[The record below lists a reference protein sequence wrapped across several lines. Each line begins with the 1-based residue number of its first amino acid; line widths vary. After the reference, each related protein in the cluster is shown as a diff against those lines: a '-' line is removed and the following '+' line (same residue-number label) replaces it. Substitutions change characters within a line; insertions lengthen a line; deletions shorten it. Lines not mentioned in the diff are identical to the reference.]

1 MYRMSKTPAVA
12 KASLGRPR
20 SFDAGTAL
28 RIAVNVFWRE
38 GYEATSLDT
47 LSDAMG
53 LSRSSFYACF
63 GSKHALLLAAV
74 RVYADERYAALTE
87 RVTSCKDPREAVRA
101 MLAVIADV
109 DGGTRGC
116 LFVNAVAELA
126 PGDAELVAFAQS
138 HTARVGALME
148 ATLRRL
154 GYTGSAAAERS
165 GALLALAMGVTT
177 MRKTGVP
184 PAQLR
189 ALLTQAEHLI
199 PSPPPNEE
207 ETSMSASTLPM
218 RTSPRFRSNRRSPS

>member
-1 MYRMSKTPAVA
+1 MSKTPAVA
-12 KASLGRPR
+12 KAPLGRPR
-20 SFDAGTAL
+20 GFDAGTAL
-28 RIAVNVFWRE
+28 RAAMDVFWQE

-47 LSDAMG
+47 LSDTMG

-63 GSKHALLLAAV
+63 GSKHALLMGAV
-74 RVYADERYAALTE
+74 RAYADERYAALTQ
-87 RVTSCKDPREAVRA
+87 RVASCSDPREAIRA
-101 MLAVIADV
+101 MLAVIADI

-154 GYTGSAAAERS
+154 GCTGSAASERS

-177 MRKTGVP
+177 LRKTGVP
-184 PAQLR
+184 PAQLL

-199 PSPPPNEE
+199 PSPPP
-207 ETSMSASTLPM
+207 PK
-218 RTSPRFRSNRRSPS
+218 RKHP

>member
-1 MYRMSKTPAVA
+1 MARSPAIT
-12 KASLGRPR
+12 KATLGRPR
-20 SFDAGTAL
+20 GFDAGTAL
-28 RIAVNVFWRE
+28 RTAMDVFWQQ

-63 GSKHALLLAAV
+63 GSKHALLMAAV
-74 RVYADERYAALTE
+74 RAYADERYTALTE
-87 RVTSCKDPREAVRA
+87 RIASCSDPRDAVRA

-138 HTARVGALME
+138 HTVRVGALME

-154 GYTGSAAAERS
+154 GCSVSEASGRS

-177 MRKTGVP
+177 LRKTGVP
-184 PAQLR
+184 PAQLL
-189 ALLTQAEHLI
+189 ALLTQADHLV
-199 PSPPPNEE
+199 PCPHPAGPD
-207 ETSMSASTLPM
+207 L
-218 RTSPRFRSNRRSPS
+218 

>member
-1 MYRMSKTPAVA
+1 MFKTPTVA

-20 SFDAGTAL
+20 GFDAETAL
-28 RIAVNVFWRE
+28 RTAMDVFWQQ
-38 GYEATSLDT
+38 GYEATSLDS

-63 GSKHALLLAAV
+63 GSKHALLMAAV
-74 RVYADERYAALTE
+74 RAYADERFAALTE
-87 RVTSCKDPREAVRA
+87 RVDSCNDAREAVRG

-109 DGGTRGC
+109 DSGTRGC

-138 HTARVGALME
+138 HTARVGALMD

-154 GYTGSAAAERS
+154 GCNGRDASERS

-177 MRKTGVP
+177 LRKTGVP
-184 PAQLR
+184 RAQLL
-189 ALLTQAEHLI
+189 ALLTQADLLI
-199 PSPPPNEE
+199 PSPAPPKRKH
-207 ETSMSASTLPM
+207 P
-218 RTSPRFRSNRRSPS
+218 

>member
-1 MYRMSKTPAVA
+1 MFKTPTVA

-20 SFDAGTAL
+20 GFDAGTAL
-28 RIAVNVFWRE
+28 RTAMDVFWQQ
-38 GYEATSLDT
+38 GYEATSLDS

-63 GSKHALLLAAV
+63 GSKHALLMAAV
-74 RVYADERYAALTE
+74 RAYADERFAALTE
-87 RVTSCKDPREAVRA
+87 RADSCNDAREAVRG

-109 DGGTRGC
+109 DSGTRGC

-138 HTARVGALME
+138 HTARVGALMD

-154 GYTGSAAAERS
+154 GCNGRDASERS

-177 MRKTGVP
+177 LRKTGVP
-184 PAQLR
+184 RAQLL
-189 ALLTQAEHLI
+189 ALLTQADLLI
-199 PSPPPNEE
+199 PSPAPPKRKH
-207 ETSMSASTLPM
+207 P
-218 RTSPRFRSNRRSPS
+218 